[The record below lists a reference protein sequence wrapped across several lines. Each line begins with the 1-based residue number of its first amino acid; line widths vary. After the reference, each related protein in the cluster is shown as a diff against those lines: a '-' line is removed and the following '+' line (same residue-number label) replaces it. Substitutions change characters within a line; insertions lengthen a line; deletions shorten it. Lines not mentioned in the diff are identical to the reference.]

1 MPTKHTSTRRS
12 TTLLGEHARHRTSGL
27 AALSSSSFGPRDIH
41 HSRFLRVGIGPRTPR
56 QATSCHSKMQASA
69 TTTTLSSVVVTW
81 PSTASMYRPPPSHTI
96 PAWAIRTAR
105 DYTSRR
111 SPSASAVVPKRSS
124 SAKSIAVL
132 SLKSRAAFGAACAH
146 TLHIVPD
153 SGARRQHTPPTWA
166 WTHSYLRCLAT
177 PFALPNRI
185 RARRHLA
192 HHPRGCFSRRGNPI
206 QAGKHCVPAA

>member
-12 TTLLGEHARHRTSGL
+12 TTLLGRHARHRTSGL
-27 AALSSSSFGPRDIH
+27 AAPPSSFFGSRDIH
-41 HSRFLRVGIGPRTPR
+41 HSRFVAWASAPRTPR
-56 QATSCHSKMQASA
+56 RATSCHGKMQASA

-96 PAWAIRTAR
+96 PAWAIRIAR

-132 SLKSRAAFGAACAH
+132 SLKSCAALDPSCAH
-146 TLHIVPD
+146 TPRAMPRL
-153 SGARRQHTPPTWA
+153 TPLGNTSP
-166 WTHSYLRCLAT
+166 YLGLYT
-177 PFALPNRI
+177 SHPALCRTYF
-185 RARRHLA
+185 RA
-192 HHPRGCFSRRGNPI
+192 PKQDQGVGISPI
-206 QAGKHCVPAA
+206 TRSDA